1 MKTVAFL
8 IGYLLYPLSFL
19 FPRSNNIWAF
29 GSFRGAF
36 NDNAKYLFIE
46 AQTMYPFVRKVWISK
61 SKETV
66 RGIRAK
72 GMEAY
77 YSGSLKGLFLAMR
90 AKFWFVNAYTSD
102 ILFFASG
109 GAVCVNLW
117 HGVGLKKIEFAITT
131 GPLKKRFVE
140 KTFTERFFHPESFR
154 KPDFFLSPTLFQSV
168 KFAEAFR
175 IPVSHCMPFGY
186 PRNSLL
192 AQDNAFLAS
201 FVQTYEPEATRLLIE
216 KMRLYHK
223 VFIYM
228 PTWRDSQVNLF
239 TQEMD
244 LERLNTILQ
253 ELNALLLLKPHANT
267 KMTEAI
273 TKSLDHI
280 ILIDSKVDV
289 YPLLPFTHLLIT
301 DYSSILY
308 DYILQ
313 EGKDVILYLYDYDE
327 YVHERDFNYPFLDNV
342 VGKIVFDF
350 NALVMC
356 LEKNNY
362 SIDTAKRDELRERF
376 WGHTDARLAASS
388 IFDFCLQAHYD
399 A

>member
-1 MKTVAFL
+1 MKAVAFL

-19 FPRSNNIWAF
+19 FPRSSRIWAF

-46 AQTMYPFVRKVWISK
+46 AQTMYPLVRKVWISK

-66 RGIRAK
+66 RSIRAK

-77 YSGSLKGLFLAMR
+77 YSGSLKGLFWAMR
-90 AKFWFVNAYTSD
+90 AKYWFVNAYTSD

-117 HGVGLKKIEFAITT
+117 HGVGLKKIEFSITT

-140 KTFTERFFHPESFR
+140 KTCKERFFHPESFR
-154 KPDFFLSPTLFQSV
+154 RPDFFLSPTLFQSV

-175 IPVSHCMPFGY
+175 ISVASCMPFGY

-192 AQDNAFLAS
+192 AKDNASLMA
-201 FVQTYEPEATRLLIE
+201 FVQTYEPETTRLLIE
-216 KMRLYHK
+216 KMRLYQK

-253 ELNALLLLKPHANT
+253 GQNALLLLKPHANT
-267 KMTEAI
+267 KMTEAM

-280 ILIDSKVDV
+280 VLIDSKVDV

-313 EGKDVILYLYDYDE
+313 EGKDVVLYLYDYNE
-327 YVHERDFNYPFLDNV
+327 YVRERDFNYPFLDNV

-350 NALVMC
+350 NALATC
-356 LEKNNY
+356 LETNDY
-362 SIDTAKRDELRERF
+362 AIDTTKRDALRERF
-376 WGHTDARLAASS
+376 WGQTDARLAASS
-388 IFDFCLQAHYD
+388 IFDFCLQVHYD